1 MYENIYVNFENNN
14 EQEYGGIFKEN
25 MKEEKES
32 EKPDKIKELLN
43 QLENSRNQYNS
54 VLDRFKKQNYSLRL
68 NSFRSQDT
76 IQAREEE
83 KYRFDKLM

>member
-25 MKEEKES
+25 IKEEKES

-68 NSFRSQDT
+68 NSFRS
-76 IQAREEE
+76 
-83 KYRFDKLM
+83 